1 MTSRT
6 RGGFTLIE
14 VLLVAVIMGFIAAI
28 AAPTFVNSLKGQR
41 LRQARRTAMAC
52 GRYARTMAVSRQ
64 RTMNLVVTV
73 SGSAIAVEEGA
84 AARTMSD
91 PVYTRD
97 QLETLTN
104 APPGS
109 ELEPRLTPQPPLPSR
124 SLSRTLEGVVIRRL
138 TVRNGLDE
146 ETGGTVKIPYKS
158 NGTCPPYE
166 LVLADEE
173 GTESTIVVDFLG
185 DATHEEE

>member
-6 RGGFTLIE
+6 RAGFTLIE

-41 LRQARRTAMAC
+41 LRQARRTVMAC
-52 GRYARTMAVSRQ
+52 GRYARTMAVSHQ
-64 RTMNLVVTV
+64 RNMNLIVTV
-73 SGSAIAVEEGA
+73 GGSGVAVAEGA
-84 AARTMSD
+84 AIRSPTD

-97 QLETLTN
+97 QLDTLTN
-104 APPGS
+104 APV
-109 ELEPRLTPQPPLPSR
+109 ELEPPPPASPQPSR
-124 SLSRTLEGVVIRRL
+124 NLSRTLEGVVVRRL
-138 TVRNGLDE
+138 SVRNGLNE
-146 ETGGTVKIPYKS
+146 ETGTVNIPYKS

-173 GTESTIVVDFLG
+173 GTESIIIVDFLG